1 MLGTHRILVVGPSQS
16 GKTALV
22 SGNRPETKKESV
34 VYRFRRE
41 RPDGFVFVTDPHYYF
56 SCRARFET
64 ADELLTFAWED
75 APGDVY
81 CLSFETELDW
91 DVGFHFV
98 WQMSGTGQKVALIVD
113 ELLQFSDARSGTKS
127 FKQFYTYGRH
137 RLIDLCFCSM
147 RPINVDG
154 LLRENLTEV
163 YAFRQNHEDDIDA
176 LSKIGFIGERAE
188 ETRDLA
194 RFEYVHFSEA
204 DVFAEVSGRDADNKN
219 KEEKPDG
226 NAQRTS
232 RSSPILDNDKTNEAA
247 GGGKVGGRMGEKAI
261 PGSAGAG
268 GGVGE

>member
-1 MLGTHRILVVGPSQS
+1 MIGTHRILVVGPSQS

-22 SGNRPETKKESV
+22 SGNRPETKKDSV
-34 VYRFRRE
+34 MYRFRRE
-41 RPDGFVFVTDPHYYF
+41 RPDGFIFVTDPHYYF

-64 ADELLTFAWED
+64 ADELLAFDWAD

-81 CLSFETELDW
+81 CLSFETDLDW

-204 DVFAEVSGRDADNKN
+204 DVFAKVSARNADKDSKEEEENGDAQTGVSGGDAVGDD
-219 KEEKPDG
+219 PD
-226 NAQRTS
+226 AQ
-232 RSSPILDNDKTNEAA
+232 AA
-247 GGGKVGGRMGEKAI
+247 GGGKVGGGMAEKGK
-261 PGSAGAG
+261 PGSPAAG